1 MMTQKM
7 HPMRKLTT
15 ANPAVS
21 SAMFAR
27 AVQNAVSVLSAANV
41 QNAVIARQTTGMQI
55 AARAVI
61 TATTLMM
68 PPPASTL
75 PYCRPQLQFR
85 PVKMM
90 PPKSPHASRAHA
102 VPKPL
107 VMKRLPPPPSD

>member
-1 MMTQKM
+1 
-7 HPMRKLTT
+7 MRKLTT
-15 ANPAVS
+15 ANHAVS
-21 SAMFAR
+21 SAMLAR
-27 AVQNAVSVLSAANV
+27 AVQNAVSVLSAMSAANV

-107 VMKRLPPPPSD
+107 VMKRLPPQSN